1 MMRKTCLPLL
11 MARILYQERCR
22 KRASGANFDRIEF
35 RMIQEIDIL
44 KSEAVALGHAY
55 GYKTSHFAYDAENV
69 QGIFCP
75 KRPFCG
81 SNAQNF

>member
-1 MMRKTCLPLL
+1 

-75 KRPFCG
+75 KRPFGG